1 VQVTPTLL
9 FISSIAALVAA
20 GISLLRMNVTPP
32 SRVAV
37 YKPILD

>member
-1 VQVTPTLL
+1 MLAASVAAL
-9 FISSIAALVAA
+9 IAAGLSLTRMGVA
-20 GISLLRMNVTPP
+20 PP

>member
-1 VQVTPTLL
+1 
-9 FISSIAALVAA
+9 LVAA
-20 GISLLRMNVTPP
+20 GLSLTRMGVAPP